1 MSAGERHTCNL
12 RWNGYRLE
20 LKYLTAAKKGKR
32 GEGGSQ
38 RVGKCSQISDRQEL
52 HPQREAITE
61 GWRGNGEACHWAYW
75 QSVSKAT
82 ARRGGIFL
90 SRDRKMPAR
99 NEKSTL
105 LRIPGNEGDMWSGWV
120 VKGST
125 ADRARG
131 LEDRG
136 EKRWGQNLKWHFF
149 FFCHYGNV
157 PPVGLPFKWSALRE
171 REGEVIRGPE
181 SDRGHGAQYDEI
193 TKRGSRMEG
202 KYIRRCDYVF
212 LEENYTVKQSNKIEP
227 ISSGCKVH

>member
-1 MSAGERHTCNL
+1 MESIVRSVTGRSSIPRERPL
-12 RWNGYRLE
+12 QE
-20 LKYLTAAKKGKR
+20 V
-32 GEGGSQ
+32 GG
-38 RVGKCSQISDRQEL
+38 
-52 HPQREAITE
+52 
-61 GWRGNGEACHWAYW
+61 GNGEACHWAYW

-90 SRDRKMPAR
+90 SRDGKMPAR

-149 FFCHYGNV
+149 FATVGMSQQLDCHLNV
-157 PPVGLPFKWSALRE
+157 VHRE
-171 REGEVIRGPE
+171 RER
-181 SDRGHGAQYDEI
+181 
-193 TKRGSRMEG
+193 
-202 KYIRRCDYVF
+202 
-212 LEENYTVKQSNKIEP
+212 
-227 ISSGCKVH
+227 